1 MNHRIARI
9 RRVVSILTL
18 SIFLMLQILP
28 FLPPP
33 FQSNP
38 LIYTLRKASLLKP
51 EGLDAAGLSSASATL
66 SNPRLSFHALV
77 NTTIPIGGTVAITKG
92 SGAGGDWDTRNLF
105 PKDSVVISANSAI
118 SVATVSS
125 DLVTFTLATPLVSAG
140 NADTNM
146 TVAQSGTLTVA
157 FYTSAT
163 IPTGGSF
170 KVSVPAPTSGGN
182 DGLPIS
188 AATVQASGFDTNGMT
203 NANTTCPGGFTAS
216 TFTTGTGG
224 AAHTYTCNNAGG
236 NVPSGANLSFV
247 IGNTIGLVNPPP
259 TIGRT
264 SGQRGVA
271 DIYTITAATYS
282 GAAGAGTLLEDIQ
295 MKTAP
300 VEGVLVSATV
310 DETLQFT
317 VAGYAAG
324 ANTRCGLAHTAG
336 ITTTATSVPWNIL
349 SSGYTIDKNEAVQQ
363 LTVTTNAA
371 SGYKVYAEEN
381 DQMGEEGN
389 TCTGT
394 VPSAGEY
401 TFGTGTCIRD
411 PGVGSIS
418 HTVAADWGATP
429 GSNYGFGYSLENATG
444 TDAKFVYDTTG
455 VHDSKQFA
463 DQQGTEDK
471 YATDAE
477 LMSNAGPVSASSVY
491 VCYRINIPG
500 TQPAGFYYNKLKYT
514 AVPTF

>member
-1 MNHRIARI
+1 MNHRIAKI
-9 RRVVSILTL
+9 RRVVSVLTL
-18 SIFLMLQILP
+18 SVFLILQILP
-28 FLPPP
+28 FFPPS

-38 LIYTLRKASLLKP
+38 FIHTLKKTSLFQP

-118 SVATVSS
+118 NVATVSS
-125 DLVTFTLATPLVSAG
+125 DLVTFTLETSLVSAG

-146 TVAQSGTLTVA
+146 TVAQSGTLTAV
-157 FYTSAT
+157 FYTAST
-163 IPTGGSF
+163 IPAGGSI
-170 KVSVPAPTSGGN
+170 KISVPAPTSGGD

-188 AATVQASGFDTNGMT
+188 AATVLASGFDTNGMT

-216 TFTTGTGG
+216 TYTTGTGG
-224 AAHTYTCNNAGG
+224 SPHTFTCNNAGG
-236 NVPSGANLSFV
+236 NVPPGANLSFV

-264 SGQRGVA
+264 TGQRGVA
-271 DIYTITAATYS
+271 EVYTITAATYS
-282 GAAGAGTLLEDIQ
+282 GAAGAGTLLEDALI
-295 MKTAP
+295 KTAP

-310 DETLQFT
+310 DETLSFT

-336 ITTTATSVPWNIL
+336 ITTTATSVPWSIL
-349 SSGYTIDKNEAVQQ
+349 SSGYSIDKNDAVQQ

-371 SGYKVYAEEN
+371 GGYKVYAEEN
-381 DQMGEEGN
+381 DQMGMEGA

-394 VPSAGEY
+394 APSAGEY
-401 TFGTGTCIRD
+401 TFGTNTCIRD

-429 GSNYGFGYSLENATG
+429 GTNYGFGYSMENATG
-444 TDAKFVYDTTG
+444 TDAKFVYNTTG

-471 YATDAE
+471 YATNAE
-477 LMSNAGPVSASSVY
+477 LMSNVGPVSASSVY

-514 AVPTF
+514 AVPKF